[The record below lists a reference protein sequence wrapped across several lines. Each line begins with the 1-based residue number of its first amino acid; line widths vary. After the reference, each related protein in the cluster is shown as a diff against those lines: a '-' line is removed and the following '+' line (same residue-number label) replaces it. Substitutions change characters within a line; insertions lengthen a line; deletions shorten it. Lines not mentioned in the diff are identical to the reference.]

1 MLTLRLRGPDED
13 RSENWMDIG
22 REYTERWHH
31 QMQIRDAVGA
41 DGLLQRRWLY
51 PVLDL
56 SGAGVP
62 SKLSRAS
69 RRPWAPAVAF
79 EVEAEGDNVWSVV
92 REAPG
97 WRVVRGRAPGEA
109 ASVRA
114 DADTAWKLLY
124 NALATEAARRRV
136 TIRGDRSLAD
146 PLLRSR
152 SVMV

>member
-1 MLTLRLRGPDED
+1 
-13 RSENWMDIG
+13 
-22 REYTERWHH
+22 
-31 QMQIRDAVGA
+31 MQIRDAVGA
-41 DGLLQRRWLY
+41 DGLLQRRWLF

-56 SGAGVP
+56 SV
-62 SKLSRAS
+62 RAFPRS
-69 RRPWAPAVAF
+69 YRDIAAPVGTAVAF